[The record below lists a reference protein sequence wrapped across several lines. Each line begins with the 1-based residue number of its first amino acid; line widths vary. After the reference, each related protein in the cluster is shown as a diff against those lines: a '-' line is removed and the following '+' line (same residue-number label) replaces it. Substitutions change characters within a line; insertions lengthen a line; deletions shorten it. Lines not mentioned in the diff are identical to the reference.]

1 MKKLLALVLCVMMF
15 VSVLSTAA
23 FADQHQPLPTYG
35 SDTKWGSLN
44 AANKA
49 ISNTKKNIDYIYGA
63 LAADTAVFGTVKAMD
78 SVVVDMVKSLFADVD
93 TISKDGYDAT
103 GRKGTWYITSD
114 TLEKNA
120 KAVLRDALGGEIA
133 DYMNSHLGSYT
144 TITTHPEIRNG
155 NTWYE
160 LSYAGIDGYGN
171 PIYTDP
177 SNGSIWGYQASDKTW
192 YKYTGNATTADAL
205 VGVKDPNWRV
215 GEAADAQGNYAWFKT
230 VQDFHYD
237 PMKYAQAFATAT
249 SKALSSEKGIANVQ
263 AFAYGLMQLKAADA
277 VSDKMDDLMDEIAK
291 WEDGTLILSQ
301 YGFADFDKLG
311 NDPSLNPYA
320 FIDPEVLPKASM
332 DLSDVV
338 KGDST
343 TYFIPDFPVNP

>member
-15 VSVLSTAA
+15 VSVLSTNA

-93 TISKDGYDAT
+93 TISKDGTDAA
-103 GRKGTWYITSD
+103 GRVGTWYITSD
-114 TLEKNA
+114 SLEKNA

-144 TITTHPEIRNG
+144 TVGTHKEVADIN
-155 NTWYE
+155 NNWYE
-160 LSYAGIDGYGN
+160 LVFVGYDGYGSA
-171 PIYTDP
+171 IYYDATNKNIFGQNAAKDWFIY
-177 SNGSIWGYQASDKTW
+177 NGTKT
-192 YKYTGNATTADAL
+192 AQEL
-205 VGVKDPNWRV
+205 VGVKDP
-215 GEAADAQGNYAWFKT
+215 AWGQSQNNMFKE

-237 PMKYAQAFATAT
+237 PLKYAQAFATAT
-249 SKALSSEKGIANVQ
+249 SKALSSEKGIANIQ

-320 FIDPEVLPKASM
+320 FIDPDVLPKASM
-332 DLSDVV
+332 DLSDIV
-338 KGDST
+338 KTDNTS
-343 TYFIPDFPVNP
+343 YFIPDFPVNP

>member
-23 FADQHQPLPTYG
+23 FAEQNQPLPTYG

-93 TISKDGYDAT
+93 TISKDGTDAA
-103 GRKGTWYITSD
+103 GRVGTWYITSD
-114 TLEKNA
+114 SLEKNA

-144 TITTHPEIRNG
+144 TVGTH
-155 NTWYE
+155 YE
-160 LSYAGIDGYGN
+160 L
-171 PIYTDP
+171 
-177 SNGSIWGYQASDKTW
+177 NGSKLVN
-192 YKYTGNATTADAL
+192 TGVINDNGFVLYAVGNDIYAMDATGKVFIPDTTGMPATVTTAAD
-205 VGVKDPNWRV
+205 R
-215 GEAADAQGNYAWFKT
+215 AAWLQHAGAGRFVNQVNPAFVAT

-249 SKALSSEKGIANVQ
+249 SKALSSEKGIANIQ

-291 WEDGTLILSQ
+291 WEDGTRILKQ
-301 YGFADFDKLG
+301 YGFADFDIFG
-311 NDPSLNPYA
+311 NDPSLDPYA

-332 DLSDVV
+332 DLSDIV
-338 KGDST
+338 KTDNTS
-343 TYFIPDFPVNP
+343 YFIPDFPVNP